1 MARLIKLSV
10 NDLSL
15 LSPRGLVPCEYCGNP
30 TFDGKAL
37 DEKHDGLVQLPK
49 GLTAGNRRKYITV
62 RNIMMTLCTK
72 CRYDVYGAY

>member
-1 MARLIKLSV
+1 MAELISV
-10 NDLSL
+10 NELST
-15 LSPRGLVPCEYCGNP
+15 LSSRGLVPCECCGNS

-37 DEKHDGLVQLPK
+37 DKKYPNGNKELPE
-49 GLTAGNRRKYITV
+49 GFTAGNRRRYVTV